1 VTRARPAAG
10 RGDAG
15 SLYAAI
21 RSCVSKRDGG
31 IITLR
36 AETHHNISNASTLDH
51 FWAVG
56 RLEVRGET
64 GQGCACPS
72 VSGRWT
78 FDGRGGVGG
87 ISNVHCWSTDEALFF
102 IMGGQWCFTEC
113 DLTGNG
119 TFTHVVYA
127 AQSSETSIASC
138 TVRGVQGP
146 DGLEGNGVTAV
157 DEASVAA
164 QRCVFEGLRH
174 GMFLCDTS
182 VTFADR
188 CIFRFTAMGATFIH
202 VSQATFRGTPGPNS
216 HTCET

>member
-1 VTRARPAAG
+1 M
-10 RGDAG
+10 
-15 SLYAAI
+15 
-21 RSCVSKRDGG
+21 
-31 IITLR
+31 
-36 AETHHNISNASTLDH
+36 
-51 FWAVG
+51 
-56 RLEVRGET
+56 
-64 GQGCACPS
+64 
-72 VSGRWT
+72 
-78 FDGRGGVGG
+78 GG

-202 VSQATFRGTPGPNS
+202 VSQATFRGTPGPN
-216 HTCET
+216 